1 MNDPIDLIVNSVL
14 EQVGNGMLDDL
25 RQTLADD
32 YPPASAP
39 GESPH
44 RRSGYLQ
51 EGVSWGVERSGPIYT
66 LTVAS
71 TALYSVYLE
80 FGTSRMAARPF
91 MSPALARWAPVLV
104 ARLDFAFSGS
114 SGVFAAAA

>member
-1 MNDPIDLIVNSVL
+1 MSDPINLIVNDVL

-32 YPPASAP
+32 YPPASSP

-44 RRSGYLQ
+44 RRTGYLQ
-51 EGVSWGVERSGPIYT
+51 ESVSWGVDRFGPIYT

-80 FGTSRMAARPF
+80 FGTERMAARPF
-91 MSPALARWAPVLV
+91 MAPALQRWAPILV
-104 ARLDFAFSGS
+104 ARLDSAFSGS
-114 SGVFAAAA
+114 SGVVAAAA